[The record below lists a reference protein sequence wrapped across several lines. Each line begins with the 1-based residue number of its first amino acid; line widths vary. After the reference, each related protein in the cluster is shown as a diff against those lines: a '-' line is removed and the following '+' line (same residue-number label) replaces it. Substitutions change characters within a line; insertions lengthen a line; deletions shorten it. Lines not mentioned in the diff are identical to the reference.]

1 VKVRGVRVEIEEVER
16 VIATA
21 FENEFNKVSECEFD
35 NTVTATEKP
44 TNGATV
50 IDGTAGMIAATARK
64 MPSDNTEEKFSD
76 QENCIC
82 IREGVA
88 VVGVHN
94 ETKSGHHLVLFIQ
107 ENILKKTNIADV
119 LHAKK
124 FLMQN
129 VESTYV
135 PLIIL
140 SVKNI
145 PRTITGKLDRQ
156 ILNNL
161 AVESIVLDP
170 GVNISHTPG
179 DSFSSL
185 EENGTVSDILDQN
198 IVGSME
204 SGIRTKIPHSEWSI
218 KNEEDKIFEIVQNIV
233 SVYLNVLPPSK
244 NLHALLDVSE
254 WKMQEKVEMQEEIVS
269 EIEIGGDV
277 EVEVV
282 EKDHKTDAEIKMQNA
297 AASASKGKGKT
308 DQHDIH
314 RLNSSKDNSVKDSTT
329 SKGCDLDFFTLGGDS
344 MTAVQ
349 ALWHL
354 EFVITL
360 LKGQQNQVKGAENA
374 ALGEKEGATAQN
386 NLTPSCLKSSI
397 QDLALKILSMVRS
410 LMVTERTFPELNLD
424 EINSI
429 RKRKY
434 AAAESM
440 ERGPHSKHTD
450 RTKCYAAENT
460 HSGSSTYTD
469 RPVQNPLYI
478 MGDGEGQSLIRV
490 SVCGRFDKWDWI
502 PHPIG
507 TESIPITV
515 QDPPLTHTGMHPKDG
530 VCVDDER
537 IRVDADV
544 RRERTDNDAEA
555 VTMQQTGSCNMTKCV
570 DSSPLLIISHYNL
583 HNAQSSSPLDH
594 TQAQGKQT
602 ASNQVINQREKDR
615 DSVEVGRLFIG
626 SHGGDFV
633 CMDTLTTDIVWT
645 LDLESAFN
653 FYDEKEIKSGVAG
666 AGNESG
672 NVDGYRKSNRG
683 KVRRNRV
690 HIEGSATCDLS
701 GSVVYIG
708 CFRGNDVDVVEADDV
723 DDTGDNRGY
732 DSGKRMILC
741 EDKCRMSSLVR
752 EHVHTH
758 VIHIVLMLFLTL
770 ALFFLC
776 FNFLPHTDIHYHYC
790 RRGP

>member
-1 VKVRGVRVEIEEVER
+1 VRGMRVEIEEVER
-16 VIATA
+16 IIATA
-21 FENEFNKVSECEFD
+21 FENKLNKISECEFN
-35 NTVTATEKP
+35 NTVTATERVI
-44 TNGATV
+44 NGAIV
-50 IDGTAGMIAATARK
+50 INGTAGIIESTASK
-64 MPSDNTEEKFSD
+64 MPSGNTVENISD
-76 QENCIC
+76 EENCIC

-88 VVGVHN
+88 VVGVQN
-94 ETKSGHHLVLFIQ
+94 GTKSGHQLVLFIQ
-107 ENILKKTNIADV
+107 ENVLKKTNIADV
-119 LHAKK
+119 LQAKK

-140 SVKNI
+140 PVNSI

-161 AVESIVLDP
+161 AMESVVLDP
-170 GVNISHTPG
+170 GVNISHTSG

-185 EENGTVSDILDQN
+185 AKNEAASDIFN
-198 IVGSME
+198 GHVESSME
-204 SGIRTKIPHSEWSI
+204 SGIRTKIPHFVWSM
-218 KNEEDKIFEIVQNIV
+218 KKEENNTFEIVQKIV

-254 WKMQEKVEMQEEIVS
+254 WKVQEKVAMQEEIVS
-269 EIEIGGDV
+269 EIEIGGGV

-282 EKDHKTDAEIKMQNA
+282 EKDHKTEAVIEMQNA
-297 AASASKGKGKT
+297 AASASKRMEKAG
-308 DQHDIH
+308 QHDTH
-314 RLNSSKDNSVKDSTT
+314 QSNSSKENSDKVSTILI
-329 SKGCDLDFFTLGGDS
+329 GRDLDFFTLGGDS

-354 EFVITL
+354 ESVITL
-360 LKGQQNQVKGAENA
+360 LKGQQNQVKGAEGKDMA
-374 ALGEKEGATAQN
+374 EEEVTSVKN
-386 NLTPSCLKSSI
+386 NLTPSSLKLSI
-397 QDLALKILSMVRS
+397 QELASKILSIVR
-410 LMVTERTFPELNLD
+410 TEHTFPELNHD
-424 EINSI
+424 ESNDI

-434 AAAESM
+434 TAAESP
-440 ERGPHSKHTD
+440 ESGPYSTHTD
-450 RTKCYAAENT
+450 RTKGYAAENT
-460 HSGSSTYTD
+460 FSDSSRYTD
-469 RPVQNPLYI
+469 RPVKNPFHI
-478 MGDGEGQSLIRV
+478 MGDGGGQSLIRV
-490 SVCGRFDKWDWI
+490 SVCGRYDKWDWI
-502 PHPIG
+502 PHPKG

-515 QDPPLTHTGMHPKDG
+515 QDPPLTQTGRHPKDS
-530 VCVDDER
+530 VFVDGER
-537 IRVDADV
+537 IRVDAGV
-544 RRERTDNDAEA
+544 RCDRTDNNAEA
-555 VTMQQTGSCNMTKCV
+555 VTMQQTGSCNMRKCV

-583 HNAQSSSPLDH
+583 HNTQSSAPLDR
-594 TQAQGKQT
+594 TQAQGRLV
-602 ASNQVINQREKDR
+602 ASNEIVNQGEKDR
-615 DSVEVGRLFIG
+615 NSVEVGCLYIG

-666 AGNESG
+666 AGNG
-672 NVDGYRKSNRG
+672 NGNRKRNRG

-708 CFRGNDVDVVEADDV
+708 CFRGNDVDVIEADDV
-723 DDTGDNRGY
+723 DDAEDNRDY
-732 DSGKRMILC
+732 DGGKRMILC
-741 EDKCRMSSLVR
+741 EDKCGMAFLVQ

-758 VIHIVLMLFLTL
+758 VIHIVLKLFLTL
-770 ALFFLC
+770 ALFLPY